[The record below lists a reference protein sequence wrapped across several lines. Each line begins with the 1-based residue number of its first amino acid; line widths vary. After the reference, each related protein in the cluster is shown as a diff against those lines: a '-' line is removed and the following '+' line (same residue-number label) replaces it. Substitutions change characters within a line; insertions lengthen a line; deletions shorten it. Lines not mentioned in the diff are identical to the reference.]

1 MAIKK
6 RIKELQA
13 RLKQIESESQH
24 YWIGKW
30 VKSLEM
36 NRIKAKIADLQKEL
50 KPNHHPK
57 QKLDPNVE

>member
-13 RLKQIESESQH
+13 RLKQIQSEPNK

-30 VKSLEM
+30 VKSLEI
-36 NRIKAKIADLQKEL
+36 NRIKAKITDLEKEL
-50 KPNHHPK
+50 KQRRLKNPNSDDK
-57 QKLDPNVE
+57 

>member
-13 RLKQIESESQH
+13 RLHQIESESQH

-30 VKSLEM
+30 VKSLEI
-36 NRIKAKIADLQKEL
+36 NRIKRKISDLEKEL
-50 KPNHHPK
+50 KPNHHTK
-57 QKLDPNVE
+57 HKLDPNVE

>member
-13 RLKQIESESQH
+13 RLKQMESESQH

-30 VKSLEM
+30 VKSLEI
-36 NRIKAKIADLQKEL
+36 NRLKRKIEDLEKEL
-50 KPNHHPK
+50 KPNHHQPR
-57 QKLDPNVE
+57 KLDPDVE